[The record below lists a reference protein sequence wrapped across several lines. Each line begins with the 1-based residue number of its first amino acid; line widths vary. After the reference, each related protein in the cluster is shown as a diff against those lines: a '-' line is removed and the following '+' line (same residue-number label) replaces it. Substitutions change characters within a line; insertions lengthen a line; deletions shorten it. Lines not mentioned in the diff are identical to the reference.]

1 MVLQFEDAVNVLKT
15 MHDPL
20 YDFVSLF
27 DHNSGH
33 AKQRPDG
40 LNQHRMN
47 RSFGGKTTPMRST
60 IIIQE
65 EVFLGSFPRIIELGE
80 SQCLVFSLS
89 DTGPFWMC
97 DAEKEVCRLDKHLGN
112 TNSIQL
118 KAPELILQ
126 LRENGVRDSGFT
138 DKSIRQLRS
147 LCTRRGLST
156 HKDIATVLERNR
168 TELDIDLR
176 ALGIRTKGKTN
187 ER

>member
-1 MVLQFEDAVNVLKT
+1 
-15 MHDPL
+15 
-20 YDFVSLF
+20 
-27 DHNSGH
+27 
-33 AKQRPDG
+33 
-40 LNQHRMN
+40 
-47 RSFGGKTTPMRST
+47 MRST
-60 IIIQE
+60 IVIQE
-65 EVFLGSFPRIIELGE
+65 EGFLGPFPLILVEPGDT
-80 SQCLVFSLS
+80 QCLVFSSS

-147 LCTRRGLST
+147 LCTRHGLST